1 MTLLKRIESF
11 LAVWRVMLPHIP
23 APTPKDTTHWLNY
36 SDEIVEAAI
45 FRTGKFSA
53 PKLSAGFDPSQ
64 AYRYA
69 TATARIMAEHAANG
83 TQREAQ

>member
-1 MTLLKRIESF
+1 MTLLKRIESL

-23 APTPKDTTHWLNY
+23 APTPEDTAHWLNY

-45 FRTGKFSA
+45 FRTGKKFAA

-69 TATARIMAEHAANG
+69 TATARIMAE
-83 TQREAQ
+83 RAQEPKVLA